1 MEHLR
6 VTLNGERITVN
17 GERRT
22 DVMKN
27 QTLIRLA
34 LEEDIGSGDVTT
46 DALIEPNRT
55 ASGVISAKET
65 LVLAGLQVAQE
76 VFATLDPRMGFE
88 TRFRDGDRVE
98 AGDEILMARG
108 SLRALLTG
116 ERTALNFLQ
125 RLSGIA
131 TLTRHYVDQVAH
143 ASVRLTD
150 TRKTAPGWRTLEK
163 RAVRVGGAYN
173 HRFGLDDGILIKDNH
188 IIACGGIRD
197 AVARA
202 RKAAHHLLRIEV
214 EVSDMDQLGEALECG
229 VDVIMLDNMTL
240 KDIHKAVKVVGR
252 RAVLEVS
259 GSVTLD
265 TLAELANSGVDVI
278 SAGAITHSARA
289 VDISMRVVV

>member
-1 MEHLR
+1 
-6 VTLNGERITVN
+6 
-17 GERRT
+17 
-22 DVMKN
+22 MKN

-46 DALIEPNRT
+46 DALIEPNRM

-76 VFATLDPRMGFE
+76 VFATLDRHIGFE

-108 SLRALLTG
+108 NLRTLLTG

-131 TLTRHYVDQVAH
+131 TLTRHYVDQIAH

-240 KDIHKAVKVVGR
+240 KDIRKAVEVVGR

-265 TLAELANSGVDVI
+265 TLGELADSGVDII
-278 SAGAITHSARA
+278 SVGAITHSARA
-289 VDISMRVVV
+289 ADISMRVVV